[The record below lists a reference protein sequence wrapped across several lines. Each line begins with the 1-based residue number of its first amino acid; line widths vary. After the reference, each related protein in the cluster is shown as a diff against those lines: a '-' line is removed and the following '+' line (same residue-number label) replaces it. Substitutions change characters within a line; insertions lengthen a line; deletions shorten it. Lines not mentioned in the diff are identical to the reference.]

1 MTYEN
6 PVKDI
11 TTERIAELLK
21 QHSITQMQ
29 YAEVLNVS
37 QPVVSDKLAGK
48 IVFTSKDIKKTAISL
63 GVTTDY
69 LFGLTDDANAIGKES
84 YL

>member
-21 QHSITQMQ
+21 QRSLTQMQ

-69 LFGLTDDANAIGKES
+69 LFGLTDDANAMGKES

>member
-21 QHSITQMQ
+21 QRSITQMQ

-69 LFGLTDDANAIGKES
+69 LFGLTDDANVIGKES